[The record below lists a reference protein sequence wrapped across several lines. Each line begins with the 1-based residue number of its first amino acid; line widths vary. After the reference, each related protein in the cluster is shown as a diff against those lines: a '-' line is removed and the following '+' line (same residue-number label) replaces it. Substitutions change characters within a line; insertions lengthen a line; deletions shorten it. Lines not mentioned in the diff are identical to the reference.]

1 MIIVGS
7 LVAIALVVAQ
17 GLAVWAF
24 LRFVRSFGAY
34 TESQR
39 ALTGA
44 LLSTHESNLALHQ
57 SNQALLTELRRMH
70 PSQVRENVA

>member
-1 MIIVGS
+1 MILVGS
-7 LVAIALVVAQ
+7 IVAVALVIAQ

-24 LRFVRSFGAY
+24 LRFVSSFGAY

-39 ALTGA
+39 ELTGA

-57 SNQALLTELRRMH
+57 SNQAILTELRRLH